1 MEIPNMTH
9 DEISELYRLLGNY
22 AIAMID
28 LDAENKMRLEKRKAK
43 QKEKDYTYHP
53 ELDRITGVKSQ
64 YNHARCI
71 LRILAKNIEEGI
83 YT

>member
-9 DEISELYRLLGNY
+9 NEISELYRLLGNY

-28 LDAENKMRLEKRKAK
+28 LDAENKMRLKKRKANHN
-43 QKEKDYTYHP
+43 KEDYVYHP
-53 ELDRITGVKSQ
+53 ELECITGVKSQ

-71 LRILAKNIEEGI
+71 LRILAKNIEDGMN
-83 YT
+83 T